1 MMGTTQ
7 QVSLAGTLTL
17 FCLDGSTL
25 PFAQAGLLLAMDGD
39 AVAACYLLA
48 EVDGNFYAQIEGEE
62 RMNYGTAVRSAAA
75 GEVFD
80 LSQPVTIRA
89 LLRPDLL
96 DQLPDFVADAPQ
108 MRAYLADLRDGRFIA
123 PLLFSENWFITEITQ
138 ARGAEVR
145 AVHTFWAQFY
155 ETMDDFAQ
163 LDRETVHAAITAFV
177 QERARSEAARLGR
190 NLPPSL
196 ADALFADVNQLIRE
210 QVDQMLDSL
219 PIETADEDESLWD
232 TVIRFFVEDDWPLQQ
247 VGNDPILLSV
257 FEGKH
262 GRWNCLI
269 RVAEEQDRV
278 VFYSIVPE
286 ETPPD
291 RRLAMAEF
299 LTRANYGMLIGNF
312 EMDFSDGEV
321 RYKTSIDVE
330 GDRLTTSLMQQIV
343 YANIRTMD
351 RYLPGIRQIMETDL
365 LPEEV
370 IAAIEQP

>member
-1 MMGTTQ
+1 MLGTTL
-7 QVSLAGTLTL
+7 QVPLADTLTL

-25 PFAQAGLLLAMDGD
+25 PFAQAGLVLVMDRGTLAT
-39 AVAACYLLA
+39 CHLLA
-48 EVDGNFYAQIEGEE
+48 EMDGSFYEQIDADE
-62 RMNYGTAVRSAAA
+62 RMNYGAAVRSAAA
-75 GEVFD
+75 NELFD

-96 DQLPDFVADAPQ
+96 DQLPDFVDDAQQ
-108 MRAYLADLRDGRFIA
+108 MRAYLADLRAGRFIA
-123 PLLFSENWFITEITQ
+123 PLLFSENWFITEVTQ
-138 ARGAEVR
+138 ACGAEVR

-196 ADALFADVNQLIRE
+196 ADALFADVNQLIRD

-219 PIETADEDESLWD
+219 PVDTDDEAGSLWD
-232 TVIRFFVEDDWPLQQ
+232 AVIRFFVEDDWPLQQ
-247 VGNDPILLSV
+247 VGRDPILLSV
-257 FEGKH
+257 FEGEH

-269 RVAEEQDRV
+269 RVAEEQERV

-286 ETPPD
+286 ETPPA

-312 EMDFSDGEV
+312 EMDFTDGEI

-330 GDRLTTSLMQQIV
+330 GDRLTSPLMQQIV
-343 YANIRTMD
+343 YANVRTMD
-351 RYLPGIRQIMETDL
+351 RYLPGIRKVMETDL
-365 LPEEV
+365 TPAEI
-370 IAAIEQP
+370 IASIEQ

>member
-1 MMGTTQ
+1 MMGTTLP
-7 QVSLAGTLTL
+7 VALADTLTL

-25 PFAQAGLLLAMDGD
+25 SFAQAGLLLAIDGE
-39 AVAACYLLA
+39 ALVACHLLA
-48 EVDGNFYAQIEGEE
+48 EVDGDFYRQIEADE
-62 RMNYGTAVRSAAA
+62 RMNYGVAVRSEAAA
-75 GEVFD
+75 DLFD
-80 LSQPVTIRA
+80 LNRPVTIRA

-96 DQLPDFVADAPQ
+96 DQLPDFVDDARQ
-108 MRAYLADLRDGRFIA
+108 MRAYLADLRAGRFIA

-138 ARGAEVR
+138 THGAEVR

-177 QERARSEAARLGR
+177 QERARGEAARLGR
-190 NLPPSL
+190 TLPPSL

-219 PIETADEDESLWD
+219 PVDTDDGDESLWD
-232 TVIRFFVEDDWPLQQ
+232 TVIRFFVEDDWPVQQ
-247 VGNDPILLSV
+247 LGTEPILLSV
-257 FEGKH
+257 FEGEH

-312 EMDFSDGEV
+312 EMDFNDGEV

-330 GDRLTTSLMQQIV
+330 GDRLTSALMMQIV
-343 YANIRTMD
+343 YANVRTMD
-351 RYLPGIRQIMETDL
+351 RYLPGIQQMMETDRA
-365 LPEEV
+365 PAEI
-370 IAAIEQP
+370 IASIEQ